1 MQRFLIGNAFLALSI
16 LCVATGQILIKR
28 LLIEIN
34 ADSIDSNAVR
44 ALMEGTRPWRGA
56 TALLVIVAGFSFW
69 ILSLAKLNLSYA
81 YPIACSSVLLVSLLS
96 MMFLDEAMTLR
107 MWLGTVL
114 ILGGVVLL
122 MPQA

>member
-16 LCVATGQILIKR
+16 LCVAAGQILIKR
-28 LLIEIN
+28 LLLEIN
-34 ADSIDSNAVR
+34 ADGIDSNAIR
-44 ALMEGTRPWRGA
+44 ALLEGTRPWRSA
-56 TALLVIVAGFSFW
+56 TALAVIVAGFAFW
-69 ILSLAKLNLSYA
+69 ILCLARLNLNYA

-96 MMFLDEAMTLR
+96 MVFLDEPMTVQ